1 MCLRHADVRDVLSIP
16 DAATEQTAVYYILV
30 VDSNRRGH
38 SPRCTR
44 VHSDQCAQSGSLVG
58 TRAAPPPARGYPT
71 PSRAAPRKRSHDPQ
85 AAPRPVARGVHLALG
100 RHREQ
105 RLLATHQ
112 LHGPEHA
119 DGLALGGDL
128 DLQ

>member
-1 MCLRHADVRDVLSIP
+1 MMYEITYYKTNHLLDVDVL
-16 DAATEQTAVYYILV
+16 DALQQAGGAHT
-30 VDSNRRGH
+30 
-38 SPRCTR
+38 
-44 VHSDQCAQSGSLVG
+44 VG
-58 TRAAPPPARGYPT
+58 AA
-71 PSRAAPRKRSHDPQ
+71 HPQ